1 MMAAFTLSSRT
12 VKRAVVAVEKPVSVT
27 RDRRNSIDNTILP
40 LEGDELVDE
49 IGRLWDEAQQ
59 KFVAIGRYL
68 VRAFNLYEGTFE
80 ETILSRLPFGRIV
93 AYQLRAVAEAVDSQ
107 RLPESRLPR
116 SYATAYKLITLPPLD
131 YEEAKKRGIVRADVT
146 RPEVEAFKRELKDE
160 RLRAMDPVEFLRLER
175 AQLRAEVERA
185 EERMKV
191 ARARLYEIEASIGVE

>member
-1 MMAAFTLSSRT
+1 MAAFTLSSRT
-12 VKRAVVAVEKPVSVT
+12 VKRAIVAADKPSAVT
-27 RDRRNSIDNTILP
+27 RSRRNSIDNTILP

-68 VRAFNLYEGTFE
+68 VRAFELYEGTFE

-107 RLPESRLPR
+107 KLPESRLPR

-160 RLRAMDPVEFLRLER
+160 RLRTLDPVEFLKRER
-175 AQLRAEVERA
+175 GQLQAEVERA
-185 EERMKV
+185 QERIKV
-191 ARARLYEIEASIGVE
+191 ALARLSEIESSLGPD

>member
-12 VKRAVVAVEKPVSVT
+12 VKRAVVAVDNPTAVT
-27 RDRRNSIDNTILP
+27 RNRRNSIDNTILP

-68 VRAFNLYEGTFE
+68 VRAFDLYEGTFE
-80 ETILSRLPFGRIV
+80 ETVLSRLPFGRIV

-160 RLRAMDPVEFLRLER
+160 RLRAMDPVEFLRRER
-175 AQLRAEVERA
+175 AQLRVEVERA

-191 ARARLYEIEASIGVE
+191 ARARLSEIETSIGKE

>member
-1 MMAAFTLSSRT
+1 MAAFTLSSRT
-12 VKRAVVAVEKPVSVT
+12 VKRAIVAADKPPAVT
-27 RDRRNSIDNTILP
+27 RSRRNSIDNTILP

-68 VRAFNLYEGTFE
+68 VRAFELYEGTFE

-107 RLPESRLPR
+107 KLPESRLPR

-160 RLRAMDPVEFLRLER
+160 RLRTLDPVEFLKRERGQLQAEIER
-175 AQLRAEVERA
+175 AQERI
-185 EERMKV
+185 KV
-191 ARARLYEIEASIGVE
+191 ALARLSEIETSLGAE

>member
-1 MMAAFTLSSRT
+1 MAAFTLSSRT
-12 VKRAVVAVEKPVSVT
+12 VKRAVVAADRPAQVT
-27 RDRRNSIDNTILP
+27 RDRMNSIDNTILP

-80 ETILSRLPFGRIV
+80 ETVLSRLPFGRIV

-107 RLPESRLPR
+107 KLPEARLPR

-131 YEEAKKRGIVRADVT
+131 YEEAKKRGVVRADVT
-146 RPEVEAFKRELKDE
+146 RPEVEAFKRQLKNE
-160 RLRAMDPVEFLRLER
+160 RLSAMDPVEFLRQER

-185 EERMKV
+185 EERVRV
-191 ARARLYEIEASIGVE
+191 ARVRLSEIEASIGEE